1 MGRATLVLDADT
13 SAIRR
18 AMGEIPGITQRSQA
32 VMTAQ
37 ARRGG
42 RERVGIDQTFAREHE
57 SISQRL
63 ARARERLAK
72 EETRKIAAELRRQ
85 TQSDA
90 QFARERDSIH
100 ARLARANEKRERD
113 ATAKAVAEGRKQVQ
127 ADGAFASLKDSISQ
141 QLARARAKAERDATR
156 AAETEGRR
164 QVRADAQFARER
176 DSIHARLAAAR
187 VARERAAKRE
197 VDRLTR
203 ERRATGREVGGQVAN
218 TATQA
223 LTGAH
228 DRTQAARQTA
238 AERTS
243 AINTALVQR
252 GTSQS
257 ENEADNA
264 MIQARLR
271 QVRTGVAPE
280 TAIAAIASAQ
290 TAANALGGD
299 TREKRIEGIEATLGD
314 VELAGAIDPTNV
326 TGIVNMGA
334 ILRRRV
340 SDPAMRQRILRG
352 AVGTALEGSVETDQ
366 MVTQGLPGLLAA
378 ISSGTA
384 NASPADRD
392 RITAEIS
399 QDFFAQ
405 LQAQAAG
412 GRTVGVS
419 ANRTNT
425 VRTALSNAPRQ
436 NRLGLALAETA
447 RTGTPEQQAAF
458 AAAFTKNAAGEY
470 SMNADVRDTPS
481 NAARFF
487 GTMFNNDAGALR
499 NAMGTHGLGG
509 NAQLMNAP
517 DVAAIASY
525 FGMTT
530 GRNGEQIRE
539 YDHVNQLKQSTLTPE
554 QEATMRATRASEDR
568 TRLMREQ
575 ESAAANARSPGL
587 FTRASDALTSF
598 ATANP
603 LTAMLGGG
611 AASTG
616 LAAGAKSL
624 GGWALASLGAG
635 PAALAALAVGA
646 GTGLGLYGDAKG
658 AGSGVDAQG
667 HRLSTGERASR
678 GVAATVA
685 ESLFSGA
692 AIIPL
697 FRELIS
703 AVERI
708 GTAPVT
714 ATVSPHDAAHAASA
728 TPPPG
733 AARRER

>member
-1 MGRATLVLDADT
+1 MGRATLILDADV
-13 SAIRR
+13 SALRR
-18 AMGEIPGITQRSQA
+18 AMGEIPGITQRAQA
-32 VMTAQ
+32 VMTSQ

-42 RERVGIDQTFAREHE
+42 RERVAVDDGFAREHE
-57 SISQRL
+57 SISRRL
-63 ARARERLAK
+63 ARAREKAARDAAAK
-72 EETRKIAAELRRQ
+72 EREEARKTVQA
-85 TQSDA
+85 DA
-90 QFARERDSIH
+90 GFARERDSIH
-100 ARLARANEKRERD
+100 RQLAAARARTAAQETARE
-113 ATAKAVAEGRKQVQ
+113 AAEGRRRVRND
-127 ADGAFASLKDSISQ
+127 ANFAT
-141 QLARARAKAERDATR
+141 ERDN
-156 AAETEGRR
+156 
-164 QVRADAQFARER
+164 
-176 DSIHARLAAAR
+176 IHKRLAAAR
-187 VARERAAKRE
+187 VARERAAQRE
-197 VDRLTR
+197 VDQLTR
-203 ERRATGREVGGQVAN
+203 ERRATGREAGGQVAN
-218 TATQA
+218 ALGQAAT
-223 LTGAH
+223 GVH
-228 DRTQAARQTA
+228 DRTQAARLTA

-252 GTSQS
+252 GTSQT
-257 ENEADNA
+257 ENAADNA

-271 QVRTGVAPE
+271 QVRTGVSPE
-280 TAIAAIASAQ
+280 IAIAAIASAQ
-290 TAANALGGD
+290 TAANALGGESPALR
-299 TREKRIEGIEATLGD
+299 REAINATLGD

-366 MVTQGLPGLLAA
+366 MVTQGLPGLLTA

-384 NASPADRD
+384 NAAPADRD
-392 RITAEIS
+392 RITAEIA

-412 GRTVGVS
+412 GRSVGVS

-425 VRTALSNAPRQ
+425 VRTALSNVPRQ
-436 NRLGLALAETA
+436 NRMGLALAETA
-447 RTGTPEQQAAF
+447 RTGTPEQAAAF
-458 AAAFTKNAAGEY
+458 AAAFTKGADGQY
-470 SMNADVRDTPS
+470 TMNADVRDTPS

-487 GTMFNNDAGALR
+487 GTMFNNDASALR
-499 NAMGTHGLGG
+499 NAMGANGLGG
-509 NAQLMNAP
+509 ARQLMNVP
-517 DVAAIASY
+517 DVDAIASY
-525 FGMTT
+525 MSMTNV
-530 GRNGEQIRE
+530 GGVEMRE
-539 YDHVNQLKQSTLTPE
+539 YDAVERLKRASLTPE

-575 ESAAANARSPGL
+575 EGAAAEARRPGL
-587 FTRASDALTSF
+587 LTRASDALTSF

-603 LTAMLGGG
+603 LTAMLGGSAG
-611 AASTG
+611 AG
-616 LAAGAKSL
+616 VLGAGAKSL
-624 GGWALASLGAG
+624 GGMALSALGAG

-646 GTGLGLYGDAKG
+646 GTGLGLYGDAKA

-667 HRLSTGERASR
+667 NRLSTGERASR
-678 GVAATVA
+678 GFAAAAA
-685 ESLFSGA
+685 ETLFSGA

-708 GTAPVT
+708 GSAPVT

>member
-1 MGRATLVLDADT
+1 MGRATLILDADV
-13 SAIRR
+13 SALRR
-18 AMGEIPGITQRSQA
+18 AMGEIPGITQRAQA
-32 VMTAQ
+32 VMTSQ

-42 RERVGIDQTFAREHE
+42 RERVAVDDGFAREHE
-57 SISQRL
+57 SISRRL
-63 ARARERLAK
+63 ARAREKAARDAAAK
-72 EETRKIAAELRRQ
+72 EREEARKTVQA
-85 TQSDA
+85 DA
-90 QFARERDSIH
+90 GFARERDSIH
-100 ARLARANEKRERD
+100 RQLAAARARTAAQETSRE
-113 ATAKAVAEGRKQVQ
+113 AAEGRRRVRND
-127 ADGAFASLKDSISQ
+127 AAFAT
-141 QLARARAKAERDATR
+141 ERDN
-156 AAETEGRR
+156 
-164 QVRADAQFARER
+164 
-176 DSIHARLAAAR
+176 IHKRLAAAR
-187 VARERAAKRE
+187 VARERAAQRE
-197 VDRLTR
+197 VDQLTR
-203 ERRATGREVGGQVAN
+203 ERRATGREAGGQVVNALGQA
-218 TATQA
+218 ATG
-223 LTGAH
+223 TH
-228 DRTQAARQTA
+228 ERVQAARLTA

-252 GTSQS
+252 GTSQT
-257 ENEADNA
+257 ENAADNA

-271 QVRTGVAPE
+271 EVRTGVSPE
-280 TAIAAIASAQ
+280 IGIAAIASAQ

-299 TREKRIEGIEATLGD
+299 TREARRAGIEATLGD

-326 TGIVNMGA
+326 QGIVSMGA

-340 SDPAMRQRILRG
+340 NDPAMRQRILRG

-384 NASPADRD
+384 NAAPADRD
-392 RITAEIS
+392 RITAEIA

-412 GRTVGVS
+412 GRTVGVA

-425 VRTALSNAPRQ
+425 VRTALSNVPRQ
-436 NRLGLALAETA
+436 NRMGLALAETA

-458 AAAFTKNAAGEY
+458 AAAFTKGADGQY
-470 SMNADVRDTPS
+470 TMNADVRDTPS

-487 GTMFNNDAGALR
+487 GTMFNNDASALR
-499 NAMGTHGLGG
+499 NAMGANGLGG
-509 NAQLMNAP
+509 ARQLMNAP
-517 DVAAIASY
+517 DVDAIASY
-525 FGMTT
+525 LSMTNV
-530 GRNGEQIRE
+530 GGVEMRE
-539 YDHVNQLKQSTLTPE
+539 YDAVDRLKRASLTPE
-554 QEATMRATRASEDR
+554 QEATMRATRAGEDR

-575 ESAAANARSPGL
+575 EAAAADARRPGFL
-587 FTRASDALTSF
+587 TRASDALTSF

-611 AASTG
+611 VATTG

-624 GGWALASLGAG
+624 GGMALSALGAG

-708 GTAPVT
+708 GSAPVT
-714 ATVSPHDAAHAASA
+714 ATVSPHDAAQVASGA
-728 TPPPG
+728 LPG
-733 AARRER
+733 RRRPGEL

>member
-1 MGRATLVLDADT
+1 MARATLILDADV
-13 SAIRR
+13 SALRR
-18 AMGEIPGITQRSQA
+18 AMGEIPGITQRAQA
-32 VMTAQ
+32 VMTSQ

-42 RERVGIDQTFAREHE
+42 RERVAVDDGFAREHE
-57 SISQRL
+57 SISRRL
-63 ARARERLAK
+63 ARAREKAAKDAAATERAEARKVVQNDAAFAAQRDSIHAQLARAR
-72 EETRKIAAELRRQ
+72 EARAAAETRREAAEGRRRVAA
-85 TQSDA
+85 DA
-90 QFARERDSIH
+90 TFARERDSIH
-100 ARLARANEKRERD
+100 ARL
-113 ATAKAVAEGRKQVQ
+113 T
-127 ADGAFASLKDSISQ
+127 
-141 QLARARAKAERDATR
+141 
-156 AAETEGRR
+156 
-164 QVRADAQFARER
+164 
-176 DSIHARLAAAR
+176 AAR
-187 VARERAAKRE
+187 VAREKAAQRE
-197 VDRLTR
+197 VDRATR
-203 ERRATGREVGGQVAN
+203 ERRSQGREIGGQA
-218 TATQA
+218 ATVLGQA
-223 LTGAH
+223 ATGAH
-228 DRTQAARQTA
+228 ERTQAARLTA

-252 GTSQS
+252 GTSQA
-257 ENEADNA
+257 ENAADNA

-271 QVRTGVAPE
+271 EVRTGVSPE
-280 TAIAAIASAQ
+280 IGIAAIASAQ

-299 TREKRIEGIEATLGD
+299 TRAARRAGIEATLGD

-326 TGIVNMGA
+326 QGIVNMGA

-366 MVTQGLPGLLAA
+366 MVTAGLPGLLQA

-384 NASPADRD
+384 NAAPADRD

-458 AAAFTKNAAGEY
+458 AAAFTKGADGQY
-470 SMNADVRDTPS
+470 TMNADVRDTPS

-487 GTMFNNDAGALR
+487 GTMFGNDESAFR
-499 NAMGTHGLGG
+499 NAMGANGLGG
-509 NAQLMNAP
+509 ARQLMNVP
-517 DVAAIASY
+517 DVAAVASY
-525 FGMTT
+525 FAMTES
-530 GRNGEQIRE
+530 GGVQMRE
-539 YDHVNQLKQSTLTPE
+539 YDAVDRLKRASLTPE
-554 QEATMRATRASEDR
+554 QEATMRATRAGEDR

-575 ESAAANARSPGL
+575 ESAASNARSPGL
-587 FTRASDALTSF
+587 LTRASDALTTF

-603 LTAMLGGG
+603 ITALLGGG
-611 AASTG
+611 AVTG
-616 LAAGAKSL
+616 ALGAGAKAL
-624 GGWALASLGAG
+624 GGWALASMGAG
-635 PAALAALAVGA
+635 PAALASLAVGA
-646 GTGLGLYGDAKG
+646 GTGLGLYGDAKA

-667 HRLSTGERASR
+667 NRLSTGERASR

-708 GTAPVT
+708 GSAPVT
-714 ATVSPHDAAHAASA
+714 ATVSPHDAAQVASGA
-728 TPPPG
+728 LPG
-733 AARRER
+733 RRRPGEL

>member
-1 MGRATLVLDADT
+1 MGRATLIIDADT

-18 AMGEIPGITQRSQA
+18 AMGEIPGITARVQSA
-32 VMTAQ
+32 MTAQ
-37 ARRGG
+37 TRRGG
-42 RERVGIDQTFAREHE
+42 RERVSIDQTFAREHE
-57 SISQRL
+57 SISLRL
-63 ARARERLAK
+63 ARARERQAKATAAAEKAEARKVVQTDAQFAAQRDSIHAQLARAR
-72 EETRKIAAELRRQ
+72 ETRAAAETRREVAEGRRRVAA
-85 TQSDA
+85 DA
-90 QFARERDSIH
+90 TFARERDSIH
-100 ARLARANEKRERD
+100 ARL
-113 ATAKAVAEGRKQVQ
+113 T
-127 ADGAFASLKDSISQ
+127 
-141 QLARARAKAERDATR
+141 
-156 AAETEGRR
+156 
-164 QVRADAQFARER
+164 
-176 DSIHARLAAAR
+176 AAR
-187 VARERAAKRE
+187 VAREKAAKRE
-197 VDRLTR
+197 VDGLTR
-203 ERRATGREVGGQVAN
+203 ERRAQGREIGGQA
-218 TATQA
+218 ATVLGQA
-223 LTGAH
+223 ATNAH
-228 DRTQAARQTA
+228 DRTQAARLTA

-252 GTSQS
+252 GTSQT
-257 ENEADNA
+257 ENAADNA

-271 QVRTGVAPE
+271 EVRTGVSPE
-280 TAIAAIASAQ
+280 IAIAAIASAQ

-299 TREKRIEGIEATLGD
+299 NRTARRAGIEATLGD

-384 NASPADRD
+384 NAAPADRD
-392 RITAEIS
+392 RITAEIA

-412 GRTVGVS
+412 GRTVGVA

-487 GTMFNNDAGALR
+487 GTMFGNDEGAFR
-499 NAMGTHGLGG
+499 NAMGANGLGG
-509 NAQLMNAP
+509 ARQLMNVP
-517 DVAAIASY
+517 DVAAISSY
-525 FGMTT
+525 FAMTEA
-530 GRNGEQIRE
+530 GGVQMRE
-539 YDHVNQLKQSTLTPE
+539 YDAVDRLKRASLTPE

-575 ESAAANARSPGL
+575 ESASADARRPGL
-587 FTRASDALTSF
+587 LTRASDALTSF

-611 AASTG
+611 AASTV

-678 GVAATVA
+678 GMAATVA
-685 ESLFSGA
+685 ETLFSGA

-708 GTAPVT
+708 GSAPVT

-728 TPPPG
+728 DPPAGGP
-733 AARRER
+733 RVMR

>member
-1 MGRATLVLDADT
+1 MGRATLILDADI

-18 AMGEIPGITQRSQA
+18 AMGEIPGITQRAQA

-42 RERVGIDQTFAREHE
+42 RERVSIDQTFAREHE

-63 ARARERLAK
+63 ARAREKAAKDAAAK
-72 EETRKIAAELRRQ
+72 EKEEARKVV
-85 TQSDA
+85 QSDA
-90 QFARERDSIH
+90 AFAAQRDSIH
-100 ARLARANEKRERD
+100 A
-113 ATAKAVAEGRKQVQ
+113 
-127 ADGAFASLKDSISQ
+127 
-141 QLARARAKAERDATR
+141 QLARAREAR
-156 AAETEGRR
+156 AAAETRREATEGRR
-164 QVRADAQFARER
+164 RVASDAAFATER
-176 DSIHARLAAAR
+176 DNIHKRLTAAR
-187 VARERAAKRE
+187 AARERAAQRE
-197 VDRLTR
+197 VDALTR

-228 DRTQAARQTA
+228 ERTQSARQTM

-257 ENEADNA
+257 ENARDNA

-271 QVRTGVAPE
+271 EVRTGVAPE
-280 TAIAAIASAQ
+280 IAIAAIASAQ

-299 TREKRIEGIEATLGD
+299 TREARRAGIEATLGD

-326 TGIVNMGA
+326 SGIVNMGA

-340 SDPAMRQRILRG
+340 ADPAMRQRILRG

-366 MVTQGLPGLLAA
+366 MVTQGLPGLLQA
-378 ISSGTA
+378 ISAGTA
-384 NASPADRD
+384 NAAPADRD
-392 RITAEIS
+392 RITAEIA

-436 NRLGLALAETA
+436 NRLGLALAEVA

-470 SMNADVRDTPS
+470 AMNADVRDTPS

-487 GTMFNNDAGALR
+487 GTMFNNDEGAFR
-499 NAMGTHGLGG
+499 NAMGANGLGG
-509 NAQLMNAP
+509 ARQLLNVP
-517 DVAAIASY
+517 DVAAIGSY
-525 FGMTT
+525 MSMTT
-530 GRNGEQIRE
+530 VGGVPMRE
-539 YDHVNQLKQSTLTPE
+539 YDAVDRLKRASLTPE

-575 ESAAANARSPGL
+575 EAAAANARSPGF

-603 LTAMLGGG
+603 LTAMLGGS
-611 AASTG
+611 AATAG
-616 LAAGAKSL
+616 VAAGAKSL
-624 GGWALASLGAG
+624 GGWALASLGGG
-635 PAALAALAVGA
+635 PAALAALAAGA
-646 GTGLGLYGDAKG
+646 GTGLGLYGSMETARTGRDASGREVG
-658 AGSGVDAQG
+658 AGE
-667 HRLSTGERASR
+667 RLARGAAALASS
-678 GVAATVA
+678 
-685 ESLFSGA
+685 SLFSFG
-692 AIIPL
+692 PL
-697 FRELIS
+697 ITAVRELPRLFADELRS
-703 AVERI
+703 N
-708 GTAPVT
+708 PVT
-714 ATVSPHDAAHAASA
+714 AAVSPHDAAHAASA
-728 TPPPG
+728 APPPG

>member
-1 MGRATLVLDADT
+1 MGRATLILDADV
-13 SAIRR
+13 SALRR
-18 AMGEIPGITQRSQA
+18 AMGEIPGITQRAQA
-32 VMTAQ
+32 VMTSQ

-42 RERVGIDQTFAREHE
+42 RERVAVDDGFAREHE
-57 SISQRL
+57 SISRRL
-63 ARARERLAK
+63 ARAREKAARDAAAK
-72 EETRKIAAELRRQ
+72 EREEARKTVQA
-85 TQSDA
+85 DA
-90 QFARERDSIH
+90 GFARERDSIH
-100 ARLARANEKRERD
+100 RQLAAARARTAAQETSRE
-113 ATAKAVAEGRKQVQ
+113 AAEGRRRVRND
-127 ADGAFASLKDSISQ
+127 AAFAT
-141 QLARARAKAERDATR
+141 ERDN
-156 AAETEGRR
+156 
-164 QVRADAQFARER
+164 
-176 DSIHARLAAAR
+176 IHKRLAAAR
-187 VARERAAKRE
+187 VARERAAQRE
-197 VDRLTR
+197 VDQLTR
-203 ERRATGREVGGQVAN
+203 ERRATGREAGGQVVNALGQA
-218 TATQA
+218 ATG
-223 LTGAH
+223 TH
-228 DRTQAARQTA
+228 ERVQAARLTA

-252 GTSQS
+252 GTSQT
-257 ENEADNA
+257 ENAADNA

-271 QVRTGVAPE
+271 EVRTGVSPE
-280 TAIAAIASAQ
+280 IAIAAIASAQ

-299 TREKRIEGIEATLGD
+299 NRAARRAGIEATLGD

-366 MVTQGLPGLLAA
+366 MVTQGLPGLLGA

-384 NASPADRD
+384 NAAPADRD
-392 RITAEIS
+392 RITAEIA

-425 VRTALSNAPRQ
+425 VRTALSNVPRQ
-436 NRLGLALAETA
+436 NRMGLALAETA

-458 AAAFTKNAAGEY
+458 AAAFTKGADGQY
-470 SMNADVRDTPS
+470 TMNADVRDTPS

-499 NAMGTHGLGG
+499 NAMGANGLGG
-509 NAQLMNAP
+509 ARQLMNVP
-517 DVAAIASY
+517 DVDAIASY
-525 FGMTT
+525 LSMTNV
-530 GRNGEQIRE
+530 GGVEMRE
-539 YDHVNQLKQSTLTPE
+539 YDAVERLKRASLTPE
-554 QEATMRATRASEDR
+554 QEATMRATRAGEDR

-575 ESAAANARSPGL
+575 EAAAADARRPGFL
-587 FTRASDALTSF
+587 TRASDALTSF

-611 AASTG
+611 VATTL

-624 GGWALASLGAG
+624 GGMALSALGAG
-635 PAALAALAVGA
+635 PAALAALAVGT
-646 GTGLGLYGDAKG
+646 GTGLGFYGDAKA

-667 HRLSTGERASR
+667 NRLSTGERATR

-728 TPPPG
+728 NPPAG
-733 AARRER
+733 APRVMR

>member
-1 MGRATLVLDADT
+1 MGRATLILDADV
-13 SAIRR
+13 SALRR
-18 AMGEIPGITQRSQA
+18 AMGEIPGITQRAQA
-32 VMTAQ
+32 VMTSQ

-42 RERVGIDQTFAREHE
+42 RERVAVDDGFAREHE
-57 SISQRL
+57 SISRRL
-63 ARARERLAK
+63 ARAREKAARDAAAK
-72 EETRKIAAELRRQ
+72 EREEARKTVQA
-85 TQSDA
+85 DA
-90 QFARERDSIH
+90 GFARERDSIH
-100 ARLARANEKRERD
+100 RQLAAARARTAAQETARE
-113 ATAKAVAEGRKQVQ
+113 AAEGRRRVRND
-127 ADGAFASLKDSISQ
+127 ANFAT
-141 QLARARAKAERDATR
+141 ERDN
-156 AAETEGRR
+156 
-164 QVRADAQFARER
+164 
-176 DSIHARLAAAR
+176 IHKRLAAAR
-187 VARERAAKRE
+187 VARERAAQRE
-197 VDRLTR
+197 VDQLTR
-203 ERRATGREVGGQVAN
+203 ERRAQGREAGGQVAN
-218 TATQA
+218 ALGQAAT
-223 LTGAH
+223 GVH
-228 DRTQAARQTA
+228 DRTQAARLTA

-252 GTSQS
+252 GTSQT
-257 ENEADNA
+257 ENAADNA
-264 MIQARLR
+264 MIHARLR
-271 QVRTGVAPE
+271 EVRTGVSPE
-280 TAIAAIASAQ
+280 IGIAAIASAQ

-299 TREKRIEGIEATLGD
+299 TRAQRRAGIEATLGD

-366 MVTQGLPGLLAA
+366 MVTQGLPGLLQA

-384 NASPADRD
+384 NAAPADRD
-392 RITAEIS
+392 RITAEIA

-405 LQAQAAG
+405 LQSQAAG

-470 SMNADVRDTPS
+470 AMNADVRDTPS

-499 NAMGTHGLGG
+499 NAMGANGLGG
-509 NAQLMNAP
+509 ARQLMNIP
-517 DVAAIASY
+517 DVNAIASY
-525 FGMTT
+525 MSMTNV
-530 GRNGEQIRE
+530 GGVPMRE
-539 YDHVNQLKQSTLTPE
+539 YDAVERLKRASLSPE

-575 ESAAANARSPGL
+575 EAAGADARRPGL
-587 FTRASDALTSF
+587 LTRASDALTSF

-603 LTAMLGGG
+603 ITAMLGGSAG
-611 AASTG
+611 AG
-616 LAAGAKSL
+616 ILGAGAKSL
-624 GGWALASLGAG
+624 GGWALASMGGG

-646 GTGLGLYGDAKG
+646 GTGLGLYGDARA

-667 HRLSTGERASR
+667 NRLSTGERASR
-678 GVAATVA
+678 GFAAAAA
-685 ESLFSGA
+685 ETLFSGA

-708 GTAPVT
+708 GSAPVT

-728 TPPPG
+728 NPPAG
-733 AARRER
+733 APRVMR

>member
-1 MGRATLVLDADT
+1 MGRATLILDADV
-13 SAIRR
+13 SALRR
-18 AMGEIPGITQRSQA
+18 AMGEIPGITQRAQA
-32 VMTAQ
+32 VMTSQ

-42 RERVGIDQTFAREHE
+42 RERVAVDDGFAREHE
-57 SISQRL
+57 SISRRL
-63 ARARERLAK
+63 ARAREKAARDAAAK
-72 EETRKIAAELRRQ
+72 EREEARKTVQA
-85 TQSDA
+85 DA
-90 QFARERDSIH
+90 GFARERDSIH
-100 ARLARANEKRERD
+100 RQLAAARARTAAQETSRE
-113 ATAKAVAEGRKQVQ
+113 AAEGRRRVRND
-127 ADGAFASLKDSISQ
+127 AAFAT
-141 QLARARAKAERDATR
+141 ERDN
-156 AAETEGRR
+156 
-164 QVRADAQFARER
+164 
-176 DSIHARLAAAR
+176 IHKRLAAAR
-187 VARERAAKRE
+187 VARERAAQRE
-197 VDRLTR
+197 VDQLTR
-203 ERRATGREVGGQVAN
+203 ERRATGREAGGQVVNALGQA
-218 TATQA
+218 ATG
-223 LTGAH
+223 TH
-228 DRTQAARQTA
+228 ERVQAARLTA

-252 GTSQS
+252 GTSQT
-257 ENEADNA
+257 ENAADNA

-271 QVRTGVAPE
+271 EVRTGVSPE
-280 TAIAAIASAQ
+280 IAIAAIASAQ

-299 TREKRIEGIEATLGD
+299 NRAARRAGIEATLGD

-366 MVTQGLPGLLAA
+366 MVTQGLPGLLGA

-384 NASPADRD
+384 NAAPADRD
-392 RITAEIS
+392 RITAEIA

-412 GRTVGVS
+412 GRTVGVA

-425 VRTALSNAPRQ
+425 VRTALSNVPRQ
-436 NRLGLALAETA
+436 NRMGLALAETA

-458 AAAFTKNAAGEY
+458 AAAFTKGADGQY
-470 SMNADVRDTPS
+470 TMNADVRDTPS

-499 NAMGTHGLGG
+499 NAMGANGLGG
-509 NAQLMNAP
+509 ARQLMNVP
-517 DVAAIASY
+517 DVDAIASY
-525 FGMTT
+525 LSMTNV
-530 GRNGEQIRE
+530 GGVEMRE
-539 YDHVNQLKQSTLTPE
+539 YDAVERLKRASLTPE
-554 QEATMRATRASEDR
+554 QEATMRATRAGEDR

-575 ESAAANARSPGL
+575 ESAAADARRPGFL
-587 FTRASDALTSF
+587 TRASDALTSF

-611 AASTG
+611 VATTL

-624 GGWALASLGAG
+624 GGMALSALGAG
-635 PAALAALAVGA
+635 PAALAALAVGT
-646 GTGLGLYGDAKG
+646 GTGLGFYGDAKA

-667 HRLSTGERASR
+667 NRLSTGERATR

-728 TPPPG
+728 NPPAG
-733 AARRER
+733 APRVMR

>member
-1 MGRATLVLDADT
+1 MGRATLIIDADT
-13 SAIRR
+13 SALRR
-18 AMGEIPGITQRSQA
+18 AMGEIPGITSRAQA
-32 VMTAQ
+32 AMTSQ

-42 RERVGIDQTFAREHE
+42 RERVSIDQAFAREHE
-57 SISQRL
+57 SISMRL
-63 ARARERLAK
+63 ARARERQAKASAAAEKAEARKVVQNDAAFAAQRDSIHAQLARAR
-72 EETRKIAAELRRQ
+72 EARAAAETRREAAEGRRRVAA
-85 TQSDA
+85 DA
-90 QFARERDSIH
+90 TSARERDSIH
-100 ARLARANEKRERD
+100 ARL
-113 ATAKAVAEGRKQVQ
+113 T
-127 ADGAFASLKDSISQ
+127 
-141 QLARARAKAERDATR
+141 
-156 AAETEGRR
+156 
-164 QVRADAQFARER
+164 
-176 DSIHARLAAAR
+176 AAR
-187 VARERAAKRE
+187 VAREKAAKRE
-197 VDRLTR
+197 VDQLTR
-203 ERRATGREVGGQVAN
+203 ERRRQGREIGGQAANVLGQAATGV
-218 TATQA
+218 
-223 LTGAH
+223 H
-228 DRTQAARQTA
+228 DRTQAARLTA

-252 GTSQS
+252 GTSQT
-257 ENEADNA
+257 ENAADNA

-271 QVRTGVAPE
+271 QVRTGVSPE
-280 TAIAAIASAQ
+280 IAIAAIASAQ

-299 TREKRIEGIEATLGD
+299 TREARRAGIDATLGD

-366 MVTQGLPGLLAA
+366 MVTQGLPGLLTA

-384 NASPADRD
+384 NAAPADRD
-392 RITAEIS
+392 RITAEIA

-412 GRTVGVS
+412 GRSVGVS

-425 VRTALSNAPRQ
+425 VRTALSNVPRQ
-436 NRLGLALAETA
+436 NRMGLALAETA

-458 AAAFTKNAAGEY
+458 AAAFTKGADGQY
-470 SMNADVRDTPS
+470 TMNADVRDTPS

-487 GTMFNNDAGALR
+487 GTMFNNDASALR
-499 NAMGTHGLGG
+499 NAMGANGLGG
-509 NAQLMNAP
+509 ARQLMNVP
-517 DVAAIASY
+517 DVDAIASY
-525 FGMTT
+525 MSMTNV
-530 GRNGEQIRE
+530 GGVEMRE
-539 YDHVNQLKQSTLTPE
+539 YDAVERLKRASLTPE

-575 ESAAANARSPGL
+575 EAADADARRPGL
-587 FTRASDALTSF
+587 LTRASDALTSF

-603 LTAMLGGG
+603 LTAMLGGV
-611 AASTG
+611 AATTALG
-616 LAAGAKSL
+616 AGAKSL
-624 GGWALASLGAG
+624 GGWALASMGGA

-646 GTGLGLYGDAKG
+646 GTGLGLYGDAKA

-667 HRLSTGERASR
+667 NRLSTGERASR
-678 GVAATVA
+678 GFAAAAA
-685 ESLFSGA
+685 ETLFSGA

-708 GTAPVT
+708 GSAPVT

-728 TPPPG
+728 TPPAG
-733 AARRER
+733 APRAMR